1 MENQALWIMD
11 WVVLQMTPDD
21 VVARAIEL
29 CEYEVRQCESTINI
43 FESFKKIGV
52 LNGSLILSKDQQLQ
66 KYKFLRSWQTHL
78 AEFEEHENYW
88 AYCCEECNG
97 DDLGCKTC
105 SGTYPCQIAELKAK
119 RLMGEE

>member
-1 MENQALWIMD
+1 MYLLRGGGEVTL
-11 WVVLQMTPDD
+11 DD
-21 VVARAIEL
+21 VVVRAIKE
-29 CEYEVRQCESTINI
+29 
-43 FESFKKIGV
+43 
-52 LNGSLILSKDQQLQ
+52 LNGSLEVVNNLLEIETYKYEADSYQAKWQWHLKQLIL
-66 KYKFLRSWQTHL
+66 THL